1 VTDKLLISR
10 RGAAAQLSIPL
21 WILDKL
27 VMEKMIATR
36 KIRARVLFERR
47 EFERFSRQDHPTRAH
62 SGPRTV
68 TQ

>member
-1 VTDKLLISR
+1 MTDKLLVSPR
-10 RGAAAQLSIPL
+10 EAAAQLSISL
-21 WILDKL
+21 WTLDKL

-47 EFERFSRQDHPTRAH
+47 ELERFYRQDHPTRAH
-62 SGPRTV
+62 SEPQTV